1 MTNTSNLLSK
11 VLVIYAEDVKRK
23 LGVNACKST
32 EELLANFTEYN
43 LNESNVNDEKFIASL
58 DIKSLYHS
66 LKTEDC
72 VEIVR
77 ETIETSEIDVTS
89 VNVKEMIFLG
99 KHVPIED
106 IKKCKLCE
114 YLPTQKK
121 KVEIHKDK
129 SSKCKK
135 SIDDMWTFPV
145 TNPTIKE
152 RRLMFGLIMSTGVRL
167 VMNNHVYK
175 FNKITRVQENK
186 GGIGVE
192 LTGVLA
198 E

>member
-1 MTNTSNLLSK
+1 MVNGNVGPVANTSNLLSK
-11 VLVIYAEDVKRK
+11 VLIIYAEDVRRK
-23 LGVNACKST
+23 LRLNACKST

-58 DIKSLYHS
+58 DIKSLYPS
-66 LKTEDC
+66 LRTEDC

-89 VNVKEMIFLG
+89 VNVKEMMIFLR

-121 KVEIHKDK
+121 KVEIHMDK

-135 SIDDMWTFPV
+135 SIDDTWTIPCDQSN
-145 TNPTIKE
+145 TQTKK
-152 RRLMFGLIMSTGVRL
+152 
-167 VMNNHVYK
+167 NNVWIDYV
-175 FNKITRVQENK
+175 NWSQISNE
-186 GGIGVE
+186 
-192 LTGVLA
+192 
-198 E
+198 